1 MGNPA
6 LKNKGGKR
14 QASTTEGK
22 QDGLLSQQIS
32 EKTEGP
38 SVSVHSTTSQFCDFG
53 LLNIPVM
60 SAFEIM
66 GCIRT
71 RGGIEFLILWDWEFL
86 K

>member
-1 MGNPA
+1 MDPH
-6 LKNKGGKR
+6 
-14 QASTTEGK
+14 TTEGK

-53 LLNIPVM
+53 LLNVPVM